1 LLIVKTLLFLLNRLS
16 KNNNFPSGLKRGV
29 HMTTHNTPLY
39 LISALAL
46 AVSQGVN
53 AQQQE
58 QNTQAQANK
67 GLETIVVTGVPRR
80 TTIMAS
86 SSSVSSVSL
95 EQVEVSTPRSTAE
108 AFRIIPGVRS
118 ESTGG
123 EGNANI
129 AVRGLPVA
137 SGGAKFLQ
145 LQEDGLPVLQ
155 YGDIA
160 FGNADIFMRLDNTVQ
175 TIESIR
181 GGSASTAASNAPGGI
196 INFIS
201 KNGEN
206 ESGSV
211 STTLGLD
218 YDTIRTDFEYG
229 TYLNDT
235 VRFHVGGFV
244 RQGEGPRETGYT
256 SNKGGQIKA
265 NLTKDFENG
274 YVRLYYKHLDDKS
287 VGYLPMPMYAN
298 GDSIPGFDAQSD
310 TPHSALFTKTVRL
323 NGENQISNG
332 DIRDG
337 MNPQVDSIGFE
348 AAFDLDND
356 WRIENRFRKSSVSG
370 NFNSLIPAEVG
381 DASAIAQSIGG
392 VGATLSNATTGAAF
406 NDDLAM
412 RIHTFDVT
420 MNDFDSIVNDFKL
433 TKSLSDDTSVTFG
446 YYASTQNIAMSW
458 LWNSYL
464 MELKGDNAALL
475 NVTAADGTEFSEN
488 GLYAYGTPFWGNCCQ
503 RDYDTEYDTRAPYIA
518 FSTKVG
524 DVSIDASARYDSGEA
539 RGNYAGAVTST
550 VDMNRNGVISVPEQ
564 NVAGIDLVNASPVNY
579 DWDYASYSIGA
590 NYQIDSSLAT
600 FARLS
605 KGGRANA
612 DRLLFGKVR
621 ADGSVADE
629 DAVDEVNQYEF
640 GIKKR
645 FDSLSVFATA
655 FYAQTEEQNFEATS
669 QTFFDREYEA
679 KGIEVEST
687 YFIDAWDFRGN
698 LTWTDAEIAKDA
710 LTPEVVGNTPRRQ
723 ADLIYSLMARYTYEK
738 GSAGLSFI
746 GTTDA
751 YAQDNNDLKFDGY
764 TQVNGFVSYDLSEN
778 LNIALNVNNLFDTV
792 GITEAEEGSIPD
804 NNIIRARAI
813 NGRTTSVTFKYAF
826 N

>member
-1 LLIVKTLLFLLNRLS
+1 
-16 KNNNFPSGLKRGV
+16 
-29 HMTTHNTPLY
+29 MTTHNTPLY
-39 LISALAL
+39 LISALTL

-53 AQQQE
+53 AQE
-58 QNTQAQANK
+58 TDQATPEASQNK

-86 SSSVSSVSL
+86 SVSVSSVSL
-95 EQVEVSTPRSTAE
+95 EQVQVSTPRSTAE
-108 AFRIIPGVRS
+108 AFRIIPGIRA

-145 LQEDGLPVLQ
+145 LQEDGLPVMQ

-160 FGNADIFMRLDNTVQ
+160 FGNSDIFMRLDNTVQ

-218 YDTIRTDFEYG
+218 YDSVRTDFEYG
-229 TYLNDT
+229 TYLTDS

-287 VGYLPMPMYAN
+287 VGYLPMPMYSN
-298 GDSIPGFDAQSD
+298 GDSIAGFDAQSD

-323 NGENQISNG
+323 NGENQISSG

-337 MNPQVDSIGFE
+337 MNPKVDSVGFE
-348 AAFDLDND
+348 AVFDLDND
-356 WRIENRFRKSSVSG
+356 WRIENRFRKSSISG
-370 NFNSLIPAEVG
+370 NFNSPFTEQVGSATSIAE
-381 DASAIAQSIGG
+381 SIGG
-392 VGATLSNATTGAAF
+392 AGATLSNANTGEAF
-406 NDDLAM
+406 NDGLAM
-412 RIHTFDVT
+412 KMVTFDVT
-420 MNDFDSIVNDFKL
+420 MNDFGSIVNDFKL
-433 TKSLSDDTSVTFG
+433 TKSFDDDTSLTFG

-458 LWNSYL
+458 LWNSYV

-475 NVTAADGTEFSEN
+475 NVTGADGTELSEN
-488 GLYAYGTPFWGNCCQ
+488 GLYAYSAFGNCCQ
-503 RDYDTEYDTRAPYIA
+503 RDYDTEYDTRAPYVA
-518 FSTKVG
+518 FSTKLG

-539 RGNYAGAVTST
+539 RGTYAGAVTST
-550 VDMNRNGVISVPEQ
+550 VDMNRDGVISVPEQ
-564 NVAGIDLVNASPVNY
+564 NVAGIDTANASPVNY
-579 DWDYASYSIGA
+579 DWNYSSYSIGA
-590 NYQIDSSLAT
+590 NYQIDPSLAT
-600 FARLS
+600 FARIS

-621 ADGSVADE
+621 ADGSVAKE
-629 DAVDEVNQYEF
+629 DAVDEVNQFEF
-640 GIKKR
+640 GVKKR

-655 FYAQTEEQNFEATS
+655 FFAETEEQNFEATS

-679 KGIEVEST
+679 KGLEIEST

-710 LTPEVVGNTPRRQ
+710 LAPEVVGNTPRRQ
-723 ADLIYSLMARYTYEK
+723 ADLIYSLMARYNYEQ

-751 YAQDNNDLKFDGY
+751 YAQDNNDLKLDGY

-792 GITEAEEGSIPD
+792 GITEAEEGSVPE

-813 NGRTTSVTFKYAF
+813 NGRTTSVTLKYAF

>member
-1 LLIVKTLLFLLNRLS
+1 
-16 KNNNFPSGLKRGV
+16 
-29 HMTTHNTPLY
+29 MTTHNTPLY

-53 AQQQE
+53 AQE
-58 QNTQAQANK
+58 TDQATPEASQNK

-86 SSSVSSVSL
+86 SVSVSSVSL
-95 EQVEVSTPRSTAE
+95 EQVQVSTPRSTAE
-108 AFRIIPGVRS
+108 AFRIIPGIRA

-160 FGNADIFMRLDNTVQ
+160 FGNSDIFMRLDNTVQ

-218 YDTIRTDFEYG
+218 YDSVRTDFEYG
-229 TYLNDT
+229 TYLTDS

-265 NLTKDFENG
+265 NLTKDFDNG

-287 VGYLPMPMYAN
+287 VGYLPMPMYSN
-298 GDSIPGFDAQSD
+298 GDSIAGFDAQSD

-323 NGENQISNG
+323 NGENQISSG

-337 MNPQVDSIGFE
+337 MNPKVDSVGFE
-348 AAFDLDND
+348 AVFDLDND
-356 WRIENRFRKSSVSG
+356 WRIENRFRKSSISG

-381 DASAIAQSIGG
+381 SASSIAQSIGG
-392 VGATLSNATTGAAF
+392 VGATLSNANTGAAF

-420 MNDFDSIVNDFKL
+420 MNDFDSLVNDFKL
-433 TKSLSDDTSVTFG
+433 TKSFDDDTSITFG

-488 GLYAYGTPFWGNCCQ
+488 GLYAYGTPYWGNCCQ
-503 RDYDTEYDTRAPYIA
+503 RDYDTEYDTRAPYVA
-518 FSTKVG
+518 FSTKLG

-550 VDMNRNGVISVPEQ
+550 VDMNRDGEISIPEQ
-564 NVAGIDLVNASPVNY
+564 NVAGIDIANASPVNY
-579 DWDYASYSIGA
+579 DWNYSSYSIGA
-590 NYQIDSSLAT
+590 NYQIDPSLAT
-600 FARLS
+600 FARIS

-621 ADGSVADE
+621 ADGSVAKE
-629 DAVDEVNQYEF
+629 DAVDEVNQFEF
-640 GIKKR
+640 GVKKR

-655 FYAQTEEQNFEATS
+655 FFAETEEQNFEATS

-679 KGIEVEST
+679 KGIEIEST

-710 LTPEVVGNTPRRQ
+710 LNPDVVGNTPRRQ
-723 ADLIYSLMARYTYEK
+723 ADLIYSLMARYNYEK
-738 GSAGLSFI
+738 GAAGVSFI

-751 YAQDNNDLKFDGY
+751 YAQDNNDLQFDGY
-764 TQVNGFVSYDLSEN
+764 TQVNGFVNYDLSEN

-792 GITEAEEGSIPD
+792 GITEAEEGSVPE
-804 NNIIRARAI
+804 NNIIRARTI
-813 NGRTTSVTFKYAF
+813 NGRTTSVTLKYAF

>member
-1 LLIVKTLLFLLNRLS
+1 
-16 KNNNFPSGLKRGV
+16 
-29 HMTTHNTPLY
+29 MTTHNTPLY
-39 LISALAL
+39 LMSALAL
-46 AVSQGVN
+46 AVSQGVY
-53 AQQQE
+53 AQQEE

-86 SSSVSSVSL
+86 SSSVSSLSL
-95 EQVEVSTPRSTAE
+95 AQVEVSTPRSTAE
-108 AFRIIPGVRS
+108 AFRVIPGVRS

-145 LQEDGLPVLQ
+145 LQEDGLPVMQ

-229 TYLNDT
+229 TYLSDS

-323 NGENQISNG
+323 NGENQISSG

-337 MNPQVDSIGFE
+337 MNPQVDSVGFE
-348 AAFDLDND
+348 AVFDLDND

-381 DASAIAQSIGG
+381 SATAIAQSIGG
-392 VGATLSNATTGAAF
+392 AGATLSNANTGAAF

-503 RDYDTEYDTRAPYIA
+503 RDYDTEYDTRAPYVS

-550 VDMNRNGVISVPEQ
+550 VDMNRDGVISVPEQ
-564 NVAGIDLVNASPVNY
+564 NVAGIDTANASPVNY

-640 GIKKR
+640 GVKKR

-655 FYAQTEEQNFEATS
+655 FYAETEEQNFEATS

-679 KGIEVEST
+679 KGIEIEST

-723 ADLIYSLMARYTYEK
+723 ADLIYSLMARYSFDK
-738 GSAGLSFI
+738 GAAGVNFI

-792 GITEAEEGSIPD
+792 GITEAEEGSIPE
-804 NNIIRARAI
+804 NNIIRARTI
-813 NGRTTSVTFKYAF
+813 NGRTTSITLKYAF

>member
-1 LLIVKTLLFLLNRLS
+1 
-16 KNNNFPSGLKRGV
+16 
-29 HMTTHNTPLY
+29 MTTHNLSVY
-39 LISALAL
+39 LFSTLAL
-46 AVSQGVN
+46 AVSQGLSAAEQEKKTV
-53 AQQQE
+53 AQD
-58 QNTQAQANK
+58 K

-95 EQVEVSTPRSTAE
+95 SQIEVATPRSTAE

-145 LQEDGLPVLQ
+145 LQEDGLPVMQ
-155 YGDIA
+155 FGDIA

-181 GGSASTAASNAPGGI
+181 GGSASTAASDAPGGI

-201 KNGEN
+201 KNGDS

-218 YDTIRTDFEYG
+218 YDSIRTDFEYG
-229 TYLNDT
+229 SYLTDS
-235 VRFHVGGFV
+235 VRFHIGGFV

-265 NLTKDFENG
+265 NLTKEFDNG

-323 NGENQISNG
+323 NGENQISSG
-332 DIRDG
+332 DLRNG
-337 MNPQVDSIGFE
+337 MNPKVDAVGFE
-348 AAFDLDND
+348 AAFDLDNN
-356 WRIENRFRKSSVSG
+356 WRIENRFRQSSISG
-370 NFNSLIPAEVG
+370 NFISLIPAQV
-381 DASAIAQSIGG
+381 SNSNAIAASIAGNGASLVYANGG
-392 VGATLSNATTGAAF
+392 SQGQAF
-406 NDDLAM
+406 NDELAM
-412 RIHTFDVT
+412 RVHTFDVT
-420 MNDFDSIVNDFKL
+420 LNDMGSIVNDFKL
-433 TKSLSDDTSVTFG
+433 TKSFTDDTSLTFG
-446 YYASTQNIAMSW
+446 YFASSQAIKMSW

-475 NVTAADGTEFSEN
+475 DVVGQNGESYSDN
-488 GLYAYGTPFWGNCCQ
+488 GLYAYGTPFWGDCCQ

-518 FSTKVG
+518 FSTKFG
-524 DVSIDASARYDSGEA
+524 DLSIDASARYDSGEA
-539 RGNYAGAVTST
+539 RGNYTGST
-550 VDMNRNGVISVPEQ
+550 VSAVDMNRDGNISIPEQ
-564 NVAGIDLVNASPVNY
+564 TVFGLDISNPSIVNY
-579 DWDYASYSIGA
+579 DWHYSSYSVGA
-590 NYQIDSSLAT
+590 NYQIDASLAT

-612 DRLLFGKVR
+612 DRLLFGKVQ
-621 ADGSVADE
+621 ADGSVAKE
-629 DAVDEVNQYEF
+629 DAVDEVNQFEV
-640 GIKKR
+640 GVKKR

-655 FYAQTEEQNFEATS
+655 FYAETEEQNFEATS

-679 KGIEVEST
+679 KGIEIEST
-687 YFIDAWDFRGN
+687 YFLNAWDFRGN

-710 LTPEVVGNTPRRQ
+710 LAPELVGNTPRRQ
-723 ADLIYSLMARYTYEK
+723 ADLIYSLMARYNFDK

-764 TQVNGFVSYDLSEN
+764 TQVNGFVSYDLSDN
-778 LNIALNVNNLFDTV
+778 LNLALNVNNLFDTL
-792 GITEAEEGSIPD
+792 GITEAEEGTIPD
-804 NNIIRARAI
+804 NNIIRARTI
-813 NGRTTSVTFKYAF
+813 NGRTTSITLKYLF